1 MPGTAPQGWQNPK
14 TSYSAED
21 VLTPEQFER
30 IEGNAYATELG
41 ARTIDPS
48 QSPTGVAGHLRNFLD
63 WFANRIK
70 AITGETNWY
79 NAPDTTLAAAKTHM
93 DAAAPHSGHATTVLY
108 TATLNTTWSGSS
120 APYSKVQ
127 TVAGIL
133 ATDTPIIDIV
143 LSGAYATDIARL
155 NAWKHVYRAVT
166 ADGTITL
173 YADAKP
179 TEELP
184 VQIKVVR

>member
-1 MPGTAPQGWQNPK
+1 MAWRTPK
-14 TSYSAED
+14 TDWKAGDIPAASD
-21 VLTPEQFER
+21 FNR
-30 IEGNAYATELG
+30 IEGDTLYLKDEVDSHKAEDASTTAKGHVQLNNTVTSTSTTQAATANAVKTVNDG
-41 ARTIDPS
+41 A
-48 QSPTGVAGHLRNFLD
+48 
-63 WFANRIK
+63 K
-70 AITGETNWY
+70 AYT
-79 NAPDTTLAAAKTHM
+79 
-93 DAAAPHSGHATTVLY
+93 DAHEQKAAPHSGHATTVLY

-166 ADGTITL
+166 SANIVTF
-173 YADAKP
+173 YADVKP
-179 TEELP
+179 TVELP

>member
-1 MPGTAPQGWQNPK
+1 MAWQNPK
-14 TSYSAED
+14 TDWKAGD
-21 VLTPEQFER
+21 VVSKDDFNR
-30 IEGNAYATELG
+30 IEGNVQELQNTKETPAG
-41 ARTIDPS
+41 A
-48 QSPTGVAGHLRNFLD
+48 QAKV
-63 WFANRIK
+63 
-70 AITGETNWY
+70 
-79 NAPDTTLAAAKTHM
+79 DTHENKS
-93 DAAAPHSGHATTVLY
+93 APHSGHATTALY

-155 NAWKHVYRAVT
+155 NAWSHVYRAVT
-166 ADGTITL
+166 SANIVTF
-173 YADAKP
+173 YADVKP
-179 TEELP
+179 TVELP

>member
-1 MPGTAPQGWQNPK
+1 MAWQTPK
-14 TSYSAED
+14 TNWSAAD
-21 VLTPEQFER
+21 VPLPDDFNR
-30 IEGNAYATELG
+30 IEGNTQHLKDEVDSHKAEDASTT
-41 ARTIDPS
+41 AK
-48 QSPTGVAGHLRNFLD
+48 GHVQLSSS
-63 WFANRIK
+63 
-70 AITGETNWY
+70 TSSTS
-79 NAPDTTLAAAKTHM
+79 TSLAATASAVKTVKDEAKAYTDSHEQK
-93 DAAAPHSGHATTVLY
+93 AAPHSGHATTVLY

-166 ADGTITL
+166 SANICLL
-173 YADAKP
+173 Y
-179 TEELP
+179 TSRC
-184 VQIKVVR
+184 V